1 MESIRHPPSAIR
13 HRSSGVAIVGT
24 GIGIPPRRVSND
36 DLSKFVDTNDEWIV
50 QRTGIRTRYLADKD
64 IKTSDLAADATRQAL
79 AAAGLKPTD
88 LNLLICATMTPDV
101 ICPATACK
109 VVEKIGAIPCGAFD
123 INIAC
128 TGFVAGLN
136 MACGLIATGA
146 YKTIAVLGAD
156 TLSRIVNWKDR
167 RTCVLFGDA
176 ASCAILQACDD
187 PNRGSL
193 YQHMGSDAHEGKALY
208 VPRDQSDI
216 PDIIDTSTADNP
228 GWNGQFNTLQM
239 DGRTVYKFAVKVLAE
254 SVEKAMAAR
263 NLTADDIKMVIP
275 HQSNIRMLQSSWK
288 RLGFPDEKI
297 RINIDRYGNTSAASA
312 GICLHECISEG
323 LIQRGDYVIF
333 VAQGGGLSW
342 GANLWRL

>member
-1 MESIRHPPSAIR
+1 MPNPPTNQQTSPR
-13 HRSSGVAIVGT
+13 GVAIVGT
-24 GIGIPPRRVSND
+24 GIGIPPRKVSND

-50 QRTGIRTRYLADKD
+50 QRTGIRTRYLADKGT
-64 IKTSDLAADATRQAL
+64 KTSDLAAEATRNAL
-79 AAAGLKPTD
+79 NAAGLKPTD
-88 LNLLICATMTPDV
+88 LDLLICATMTPDV

-136 MACGLIATGA
+136 MACGLIKTGA
-146 YKTIAVLGAD
+146 YKTVAVLGAD
-156 TLSRIVNWKDR
+156 TLSRIVNWEDR

-187 PNRGSL
+187 PDRGSF
-193 YQHMGSDAHEGKALY
+193 YQFMGSDADQGRALY
-208 VPRDQSDI
+208 VPRDESDI
-216 PDIIDTSTADNP
+216 PDIVDTSSTENA
-228 GWNGQFNTLQM
+228 GWNGKFDTLQM

-254 SVEKAMAAR
+254 SVERAMSAH

-288 RLGFPDEKI
+288 RLGFPEDKI

-312 GICLHECISEG
+312 GICLHECFSEG
-323 LIQRGDYVIF
+323 LIQQGDYVIF

-342 GANLWRL
+342 GTNLWRL